1 MVSNFLFALSFS
13 VSPANCIESNDIRPR
28 SRKRPRDGCAN
39 LRSVLESGV
48 TGKSKSKRTPCLKY
62 RLSHK
67 TCRLMSHFEFNLIF
81 VMLDTSRSRKE
92 HDWTLGMKSA
102 AIKENS
108 FHITYLI
115 YSFRWH
121 TIAFTLS
128 KVLLVSEHGEW
139 KGGTLISLLDR
150 TVATGDFSWV
160 MT

>member
-1 MVSNFLFALSFS
+1 MALWDIGLSFPNYFFFKKLRWHPWEWEECPNP
-13 VSPANCIESNDIRPR
+13 VSGYVHKAIHR
-28 SRKRPRDGCAN
+28 SLSIHG
-39 LRSVLESGV
+39 
-48 TGKSKSKRTPCLKY
+48 LKY

-128 KVLLVSEHGEW
+128 KVLLVSEHGEC